1 MGKRERGGIKG
12 HSPLKSPGDHFS
24 SLRRG
29 RNSSRRY
36 NNNGHLPL
44 AALLWS
50 KETVSIRTQIP
61 DVWWTGPS
69 LPTLVPASCS
79 RNTCAAACC
88 VAGGGMGGCSCAKT
102 WNWPERIMVIFQFLP
117 LKLQAFNR
125 PWFPKQLYQTD
136 PPPPLLA
143 HSCCFLLH
151 CHPSIPVC
159 VCVWVWDISLF
170 KITLKRSVK
179 VL

>member
-136 PPPPLLA
+136 PPPIIGP
-143 HSCCFLLH
+143 FLLLPPPLSSQYP
-151 CHPSIPVC
+151 CVC
-159 VCVWVWDISLF
+159 VCV
-170 KITLKRSVK
+170 SVRYFT
-179 VL
+179 V